1 MQELTLSPQAV
12 RLIYP
17 VLAMVLLTF
26 VVLGI
31 LGALRVSA
39 GARQTYPRG
48 YFKTMKAPADAELP
62 RRPEAVARNLIN
74 LFEVPV
80 LFYAFVPLALLY
92 GAADDYTLKCLWA
105 FVGFRYVHTLI
116 HVTVNK
122 IPWRFGAY
130 LAAAIALGSAWVHLG
145 VVVMS
150 RD

>member
-1 MQELTLSPQAV
+1 MQELTLAPQAV

-17 VLAMVLLTF
+17 VLAMVLLSF
-26 VVLGI
+26 VVLGS
-31 LGALRVSA
+31 LGVLRVSA
-39 GARQTYPRG
+39 VARQTYPRG
-48 YFKTMKAPADAELP
+48 YFKTLKAPADAELP
-62 RRPEAVARNLIN
+62 RRPEAVARNFIN

-92 GAADDYTLKCLWA
+92 GVADDYTLKCLWA

-130 LAAAIALGSAWVHLG
+130 LAAAISLGNAWLHLG
-145 VVVMS
+145 VVVTS
-150 RD
+150 RG